1 MTSLELKKHYKGVC
15 YCEDSVTLNKWASP
29 KLSFFLC
36 KIVMISV
43 VFVTKWE
50 LYIAKFYF
58 KVHPRFQLLQEVF
71 SDPYPP
77 GLVAFSVF
85 QFPGFPLLCSYIFI
99 LWFYFSSLAQWHF
112 GQSHIHLCVHSY
124 AFGILFLS
132 TYYVSGTVPDI
143 ESLATNMINTASA
156 PRKLQYLAYVQ
167 YRIGLTKCLTGWLNE
182 WKMSECINQLNYLV
196 NIECCLDV
204 SYLYSKCT
212 QFKWGSGSM
221 FYSLPRIFCASGLE
235 VDMWPSPHACGL
247 RMFWDLG

>member
-36 KIVMISV
+36 KIVTISV

-112 GQSHIHLCVHSY
+112 DSLISIFVFTHIHLAYFFWAPIMCQVL
-124 AFGILFLS
+124 FQILRAWQQIWS
-132 TYYVSGTVPDI
+132 TQP
-143 ESLATNMINTASA
+143 
-156 PRKLQYLAYVQ
+156 
-167 YRIGLTKCLTGWLNE
+167 
-182 WKMSECINQLNYLV
+182 
-196 NIECCLDV
+196 
-204 SYLYSKCT
+204 
-212 QFKWGSGSM
+212 
-221 FYSLPRIFCASGLE
+221 LPRGSYSI
-235 VDMWPSPHACGL
+235 
-247 RMFWDLG
+247 